1 MRGKSGEIQQAILEL
16 LEKHHKLRTEQ
27 IVPKVCEKV
36 GCSPTPVYHNLR
48 RLVKIDKIG
57 LDEFKNGG
65 KEYYD
70 LEIIK
75 MSKNV
80 IKSQRTSLD
89 SIAIVDSEIKKVF
102 KNLDQTRQGHIV
114 DLLLRMQQIQYAT
127 YKSMEIYSVF
137 RKNKKFVKM
146 KQEYDQ
152 AFTNTIRLLD
162 EIPNKK
168 QVDEVFLQMNNE
180 RIFQQTQ
187 LQKELEEFADNL
199 PDDEKRILGY
209 Q

>member
-1 MRGKSGEIQQAILEL
+1 MRGKSGEIVQAILKI
-16 LEKHHKLRTEQ
+16 LEKYHRLRTEE

-36 GCSPTPVYHNLR
+36 GCSATPVYNNLK
-48 RLVKIDKIG
+48 RLARIGKIG

-70 LEIIK
+70 LDIIEK
-75 MSKNV
+75 SKDV
-80 IKSQRTSLD
+80 IKSQRISLD
-89 SIAIVDSEIKKVF
+89 SIEIVNSEIKKIF
-102 KNLDQTRQGHIV
+102 KTLDQTRQVHIV
-114 DLLLRMQQIQYAT
+114 DLLLRGQQIQYAS
-127 YKSMEIYSVF
+127 YKCLEIYSVF
-137 RKNKKFVKM
+137 RKNKEFVKM
-146 KQEYDQ
+146 KKEYDQ

-162 EIPNKK
+162 EISNKK
-168 QVDEVFLQMNNE
+168 QVDEVFFQMNNE
-180 RIFQQTQ
+180 RIFQETQ

>member
-48 RLVKIDKIG
+48 RLVKIGRIG
-57 LDEFKNGG
+57 VDELKNGG

-70 LEIIK
+70 LKIIQ
-75 MSKNV
+75 MSLGV
-80 IKSQRTSLD
+80 LKSQRISLD
-89 SIAIVDSEIKKVF
+89 SIAILNSEIKKIF
-102 KNLDQTRQGHIV
+102 KTLDQTRQAQIV
-114 DLLLRMQQIQYAT
+114 DLFLRMQEIQYAS
-127 YKSMEIYSVF
+127 YKCMEIYSVF
-137 RKNKKFVKM
+137 RKNKEFVKM
-146 KQEYDQ
+146 KQEFDQ

-168 QVDEVFLQMNNE
+168 QADEVYLQMDNE
-180 RIFQQTQ
+180 RVFQQTQ
-187 LQKELEEFADNL
+187 LQKEFEEFADNL
-199 PDDEKRILGY
+199 PDEEKRILGY